1 MTAHLGA
8 HETMEL
14 HEVLNASIDRINLFQ
29 LYRPYVKDQRLLQIV
44 DRQLQFTM
52 NEYNQTVQSLNHQGR
67 GQAVPY
73 RSPMNTA
80 PIYGLDNPA
89 RQTPNLSVNQMDDR
103 DVACGILGCHKS
115 SALMTM
121 IAALECA
128 DPQLR
133 RMMQQSAVNCSE
145 QAYEI
150 WQYMNQA
157 GYYQVPTMKE
167 MTTNTVLNSY
177 ETAGNTMNSMDMLQ
191 AQAQQPMAGPNT
203 PYNMQQ

>member
-1 MTAHLGA
+1 MAAHMGA

-14 HEVLNASIDRINLFQ
+14 HEVLNSTIDCINLMQ

-44 DRQLQFTM
+44 DRQLQFIT
-52 NEYNQTVQSLNHQGR
+52 NDYNMTVQSLAQQGR

-73 RSPMNTA
+73 RAPMNAA
-80 PIYGLDNPA
+80 PVYGLDNPA
-89 RQTPNLSVNQMDDR
+89 QQSPNLTVNQMDDR
-103 DVACGILGCHKS
+103 DVACGLLGCHKS
-115 SALMTM
+115 SASMKM

-145 QAYEI
+145 LAYEV

-167 MTTNTVLNSY
+167 MTTNTVLSSY
-177 ETAGNTMNSMDMLQ
+177 QTTGNMMHGNDM
-191 AQAQQPMAGPNT
+191 AQGQQQSAAPMQSYG
-203 PYNMQQ
+203 MHQ